1 MSTTLSSATHAMPWT
16 ASYPP
21 GMRWD
26 ADLALKPIAQF
37 LDDAVERWPDNPCI
51 EFMGR
56 VITYRELGELSDRAA
71 KGFRAL
77 GVEPGVHVGLYLPN
91 TPHYPIAFFGVIKAG
106 GVVVNYSPLD
116 AERVLAHKVE
126 DSRTDIL
133 VTLDLAALYP
143 QMARILAGSRLQ
155 KLVVGSLPEY
165 SGAPDKVRAF
175 LQGGGQLVEVP
186 RDDKHLGFAQLLDN
200 DGLGVTR
207 HPLGDLKE
215 EIVVLQYTGGTTGLP
230 KGAMLTHANLG
241 AASAQYLEST
251 KGDPPILDEGVERFL
266 IVLPLFHIYALS
278 AAMLLGMRLGAA
290 LVLHTKFDIDAVLNE
305 ISKGRITVFP
315 GVPTMYTAM
324 LSHPKSADTDLSS
337 LKFCGSGG
345 APLPVEVEQR
355 FYKLT
360 GCHLNEGW
368 GMTETSPSGT
378 FTPARGERRA
388 GSCGMP
394 LPGIDIKLLALD
406 GSGQEVATGEPGELC
421 VKGLN
426 VMKGYWNNPQATDE
440 SMTPDGYFK
449 SGDVARFDAD
459 GYLYIVD
466 RTKDM
471 LLCGGF
477 NVYPRVLEE
486 AIYEHPSVAEACVI
500 GIPDAYRGQSPKAF
514 VVLKTGADP
523 LTLDALKE
531 FLKDRLGKH
540 EMIGNLEVRTEL
552 PKTAVGKLSKK
563 DLVEQENAKRA
574 GAAAH

>member
-1 MSTTLSSATHAMPWT
+1 MTLARPWT
-16 ASYPP
+16 PSYPP

-26 ADLALKPIAQF
+26 VDLALKPVAQF
-37 LDDAVERWPDNPCI
+37 LDDAVAQWPDRPCI

-71 KGFRAL
+71 QGFQAL
-77 GVEPGVHVGLYLPN
+77 GVKPGVHVGLYLPN
-91 TPHYPIAFFGVIKAG
+91 TPQYPIAFFGVIKAG

-116 AERVLAHKVE
+116 AERVLSHKVE
-126 DSRTDIL
+126 DSQTDFL
-133 VTLDLAALYP
+133 VTLDLAAMYP
-143 QMARILAGSRLQ
+143 QMGRILAGSRLK
-155 KLVVGSLPEY
+155 KLIVGSLPDF
-165 SGAPDKVRAF
+165 SGAPGPIRA
-175 LQGGGQLVEVP
+175 QLDGAKMLVP
-186 RDDKHLGFAQLLDN
+186 VPTDDQHMSFSALLDN
-200 DGLGVTR
+200 DGKGVQR
-207 HPLGDLKE
+207 HPVGDLKE
-215 EIVVLQYTGGTTGLP
+215 EVVVLQYTGGTTGLP

-251 KGDPPILDEGVERFL
+251 RGEPPILAPGVERFL

-290 LVLHTKFDIDAVLNE
+290 LVLHTKFDVDAVFKE
-305 ISKGRITVFP
+305 IAGTRISVFP
-315 GVPTMYTAM
+315 GVPTMYMGM
-324 LSHPKSADTDLSS
+324 LAHPKVGETDLRS

-355 FYKLT
+355 FFEMT

-378 FTPARGERRA
+378 FTPARGVRKA

-406 GSGQEVATGEPGELC
+406 GSGQEVAPGEPGELS

-426 VMKGYWNNPQATDE
+426 VMKGYWNNEKATAE
-440 SMTPDGYFK
+440 SFTLDGYFK
-449 SGDVARFDAD
+449 SGDVAKFDED
-459 GYLYIVD
+459 GFLYIVD

-486 AIYEHPSVAEACVI
+486 AIYEHPSVAEVCVI
-500 GIPDAYRGQSPKAF
+500 GVPDDYRGQSPKAF
-514 VVLKTGADP
+514 VVQKAGAEP
-523 LTLDALKE
+523 LTLDALKA

-540 EMIGNLEVRTEL
+540 EMIGDLEVRSEL
-552 PKTAVGKLSKK
+552 PKTPVGKLSKK
-563 DLVEQENAKRA
+563 DLVDEEARKRA
-574 GAAAH
+574 EA

>member
-1 MSTTLSSATHAMPWT
+1 MAEATPWT

-26 ADLALKPIAQF
+26 AELTLKPVTQF
-37 LDDAVERWPDNPCI
+37 LDDAVARWPDRPCI

-56 VITYRELGELSDRAA
+56 VISYRELGELTDRAA
-71 KGFRAL
+71 QGFQAL
-77 GVEPGVHVGLYLPN
+77 GVKPGVHVGLYLPN
-91 TPHYPIAFFGVIKAG
+91 SPHYPIAFFGVLKAG

-133 VTLDLAALYP
+133 VTLDLAAMYP
-143 QMARILAGSRLQ
+143 QMGRILADSRLQ

-165 SGAPDKVRAF
+165 SGAPDAVRAH
-175 LQGGGQLVEVP
+175 LQGAGALAPVP
-186 RDDKHLGFAQLLDN
+186 TDDKHLPFAQLLDN
-200 DGLGVTR
+200 DGKGVTR
-207 HPLGDLKE
+207 YPPGDLKD

-230 KGAMLTHANLG
+230 KGAMLTHANLA

-278 AAMLLGMRLGAA
+278 AAMLLGMRLGAS
-290 LVLHTKFDIDAVLNE
+290 LVLHTKFDVDAVFKE
-305 ISKGRITVFP
+305 IAGSKISVFP

-324 LSHPKSADTDLSS
+324 LMHPKVGETDLRS

-355 FYKLT
+355 FFELT

-378 FTPARGERRA
+378 FTPARGKRKA

-394 LPGIDIKLLALD
+394 LPGIHIKLLALD
-406 GSGQEVATGEPGELC
+406 GSGAEVATGEPGELC
-421 VKGLN
+421 VRGPN
-426 VMKGYWNNPQATDE
+426 VMKGYWNNPGATAE
-440 SMTPDGYFK
+440 SFTGDGYFR
-449 SGDVARFDAD
+449 SGDVAKFDAE
-459 GYLYIVD
+459 GFLYIVD

-486 AIYEHPSVAEACVI
+486 AIYEHPSVAEVCVI
-500 GIPDAYRGQSPKAF
+500 GVPDEYRGQSPKAF
-514 VVLKTGADP
+514 VVQKPNTDA
-523 LTLDALKE
+523 LTLDALKA

-540 EMIGNLEVRTEL
+540 EMIGELEVRAEL

-563 DLVEQENAKRA
+563 DLVDEESRRRS
-574 GAAAH
+574 AA